1 MHIFGPLPAGFLKD
15 QRGAALLEYALLL
28 ALISIVCILAITTLG
43 TESSEQFSTVGSSIA
58 AAGN

>member
-1 MHIFGPLPAGFLKD
+1 MHIFGSLPAESLRD

-43 TESSEQFSTVGSSIA
+43 TESSEKFSTVGSSIA

>member
-1 MHIFGPLPAGFLKD
+1 MHILRSLPAALFKE

-28 ALISIVCILAITTLG
+28 ALISIVCILAINTLG
-43 TESSEQFSTVGSSIA
+43 AESSEKFSTVGNSIA